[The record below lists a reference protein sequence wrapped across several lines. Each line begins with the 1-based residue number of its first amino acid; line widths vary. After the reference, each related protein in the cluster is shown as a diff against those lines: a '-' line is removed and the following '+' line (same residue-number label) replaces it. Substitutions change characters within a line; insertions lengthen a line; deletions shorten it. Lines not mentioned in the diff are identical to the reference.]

1 MAVKR
6 RPEFDSRKGG
16 LQKLWTQAPEGN
28 VAALLELY
36 HTSPRMDA
44 IDIKAQHIAG
54 TPWALYDKAAWD
66 ESPDEAQP
74 IKNHPAIELLTNP
87 CPAYPEIDG
96 AVLMYLTYVYKR
108 VTGEAYWWKIRNGSA
123 IESLYIMPKSWCLQ
137 TPSLGS
143 PYFLFVP
150 SGVAGGQAI
159 KAAPEDMVWFK
170 SPNVTDPYSR
180 GRGRSENM
188 LDEYES
194 DELAAKYAKN
204 YFYNDA
210 TPPLAIHAPGASPE
224 EVEQLKTSWLQRVGG
239 FLKARAPAFLTW
251 EGAKVEKLSDSAR
264 EMDFVES
271 RKFLR
276 DMANQHEQLPPEI
289 AGILENSNRATIDAA
304 YYLFTKSALTPE
316 FASLDATITRQLIA
330 SDYDDRI
337 VYRHKNTVPQDE
349 AFKLTKVNAGAE
361 RGMLTRA
368 EWRKAMG
375 YPVDES
381 KDNVYVVP
389 FSLTEMKPGE
399 KPEPEPAPAPEAA
412 PAEPPA
418 KTIEFSI
425 TKSAKGHFTPE
436 QKSAIWKTFDATAV
450 SGEGLFSKAVEK
462 LAAAQAKL
470 FHDTFKSELGNSRD
484 FAGAVERTCQKVL
497 GKTADAAVKSGLA
510 PAWLKSM
517 KQGFELAQEV
527 LGRGLDFSLYDP
539 KFNAWVD
546 QAGLM
551 KAKEI
556 NDTTRAALR
565 EKLAAEVS
573 EGVQSGE
580 SMSKIAARIR
590 EATDGVYDN
599 MSKNRAK
606 VIARTETM
614 SSVNTGEFEV
624 YKGEGVT
631 KKEWLATQDDRTRD
645 EHAAADGQIV
655 GIDEPFI
662 VGGEAL
668 QYPGDPTG
676 SAGEVIQCRCTVLP
690 VLEE

>member
-1 MAVKR
+1 
-6 RPEFDSRKGG
+6 
-16 LQKLWTQAPEGN
+16 
-28 VAALLELY
+28 
-36 HTSPRMDA
+36 
-44 IDIKAQHIAG
+44 
-54 TPWALYDKAAWD
+54 
-66 ESPDEAQP
+66 
-74 IKNHPAIELLTNP
+74 
-87 CPAYPEIDG
+87 
-96 AVLMYLTYVYKR
+96 
-108 VTGEAYWWKIRNGSA
+108 
-123 IESLYIMPKSWCLQ
+123 
-137 TPSLGS
+137 
-143 PYFLFVP
+143 
-150 SGVAGGQAI
+150 
-159 KAAPEDMVWFK
+159 
-170 SPNVTDPYSR
+170 
-180 GRGRSENM
+180 
-188 LDEYES
+188 
-194 DELAAKYAKN
+194 
-204 YFYNDA
+204 
-210 TPPLAIHAPGASPE
+210 
-224 EVEQLKTSWLQRVGG
+224 
-239 FLKARAPAFLTW
+239 
-251 EGAKVEKLSDSAR
+251 
-264 EMDFVES
+264 
-271 RKFLR
+271 
-276 DMANQHEQLPPEI
+276 
-289 AGILENSNRATIDAA
+289 
-304 YYLFTKSALTPE
+304 
-316 FASLDATITRQLIA
+316 
-330 SDYDDRI
+330 
-337 VYRHKNTVPQDE
+337 
-349 AFKLTKVNAGAE
+349 
-361 RGMLTRA
+361 MLTRA

-375 YPVDES
+375 YPVDEA

-399 KPEPEPAPAPEAA
+399 KPAPEAA
-412 PAEPPA
+412 PPEATPIEPPA

-425 TKSAKGHFTPE
+425 TKAAKGRFSIE
-436 QKSAIWKTFDATAV
+436 QKAAIWKTFDASATA
-450 SGEGLFSKAVEK
+450 GEGLFARAVEK
-462 LAAAQAKL
+462 IAAAQAKL
-470 FHDTFKSELGNSRD
+470 FHDTFKAELGNSRD

-497 GKTADAAVKSGLA
+497 GKSADAAVKSGLA

-527 LGRGLDFSLYDP
+527 LGGTIDFSLYDP

-556 NDTTRAALR
+556 NDTTRTALR

-599 MSKNRAK
+599 MSKNRAM

-655 GIDEPFI
+655 GIDEPFT